1 MSGRI
6 KIGATVETPHGSG
19 VVVKVER
26 YKCFRRWAVLYD
38 KSPFHFNPVWYHHKL
53 LKTKKMDI
61 KKEIELIELRA
72 QVSLLYELL
81 NEINDNKITA
91 ILQEKHEQI
100 NELEKQIHN
109 ETNV

>member
-91 ILQEKHEQI
+91 ILQEKQKQI
-100 NELEKQIHN
+100 NELEKQIQN